1 MLYKLF
7 QQATIENLEK
17 EIAHY
22 LALGWQPLGGV
33 SMAFVCRDQS
43 SVSPSN
49 PFVYDYAYVQAM
61 TKADEVKPDPE
72 VQTKTK
78 SAPKVARKT
87 TRRKSNR

>member
-33 SMAFVCRDQS
+33 SMCFCSRDQS
-43 SVSPSN
+43 SWKPSE
-49 PFVYDYAYVQAM
+49 PFAFDYAYVQAM
-61 TKADEVKPDPE
+61 TKVEAIPQQFDPE
-72 VQTKTK
+72 MQTKTK
-78 SAPKVARKT
+78 PAPKAIKKTRK
-87 TRRKSNR
+87 KN